1 MDRQKSPP
9 DFWTKMETSRHLKS
23 SIKTVDRL
31 ISNGRIKAF
40 KMGRKVLIYAETV
53 TEENINSI
61 KPNFLKKQ

>member
-1 MDRQKSPP
+1 METQKSTS

-31 ISNGRIKAF
+31 ISNGRIRAF

>member
-1 MDRQKSPP
+1 MQSKLPP
-9 DFWTKMETSRHLKS
+9 TYWTKKETSCHLRS
-23 SIKTVDRL
+23 SVKTVDRL

-61 KPNFLKKQ
+61 RPKFN